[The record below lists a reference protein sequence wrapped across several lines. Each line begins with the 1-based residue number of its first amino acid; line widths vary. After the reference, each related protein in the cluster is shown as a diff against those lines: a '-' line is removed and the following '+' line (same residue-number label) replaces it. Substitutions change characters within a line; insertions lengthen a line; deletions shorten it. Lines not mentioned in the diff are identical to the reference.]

1 MPESSS
7 THEAVDRIAA
17 DARALQQCLCHAPID
32 CAQFLTDRVT
42 EAQALAASALH
53 LFLDLERE
61 PSHDSSAHLLRLDRA
76 ARTAKAAQDASAEL
90 TAALVRAVENQRRR
104 ADAPTSPP
112 VVLRPTPQQFVA
124 SAADLLDGLLA
135 QCHALRRDHS
145 QPPDVPE
152 PPAR

>member
-7 THEAVDRIAA
+7 PHEAVGRIAA
-17 DARALQQCLCHAPID
+17 DARALQQCLRHAPID
-32 CAQFLTDRVT
+32 CAQVLTDRVT

-90 TAALVRAVENQRRR
+90 TAALARAVENQRRR

-135 QCHALRRDHS
+135 QCHALLRDHS
-145 QPPDVPE
+145 QPPAVPV
-152 PPAR
+152 PLAR